1 MFSSSLVFQQHFRF
15 PLEFLPVVLFGVRID
30 FFIVSLSM
38 TFCSIFCLA
47 FVQDLFGCIATFF
60 FFFDFFIK
68 LLTTSCCWSI
78 HNSINYFYIYSFF
91 LWIFTLQEFFWF
103 LGRDE
108 CFIWFIPL
116 LILNVHFGFYGF
128 MFTFKDFF
136 RKDGWQVSIFF
147 VCRDIFCKGR
157 VYFGFYFPLLSSS
170 FRPCSVN
177 CIVDFFSTWAKS
189 VCIYTIFLV
198 RLKLI
203 QQLILNG
210 FFM

>member
-38 TFCSIFCLA
+38 TFCSIFLLGFCSGFIWLY
-47 FVQDLFGCIATFF
+47 CKNFF
-60 FFFDFFIK
+60 
-68 LLTTSCCWSI
+68 LTTSCCWSI
-78 HNSINYFYIYSFF
+78 RNSINYFYIYSFF
-91 LWIFTLQEFFWF
+91 CEFLLCKSFFDF

-136 RKDGWQVSIFF
+136 PKGWLASI
-147 VCRDIFCKGR
+147 
-157 VYFGFYFPLLSSS
+157 Y
-170 FRPCSVN
+170 
-177 CIVDFFSTWAKS
+177 
-189 VCIYTIFLV
+189 IFLFV
-198 RLKLI
+198 EIYFARGEF
-203 QQLILNG
+203 ILVFISL
-210 FFM
+210 FFLLVFVLVLWIVL

>member
-1 MFSSSLVFQQHFRF
+1 MVVLQHF
-15 PLEFLPVVLFGVRID
+15 FLLFHKAAD
-30 FFIVSLSM
+30 NLLLLKHPQFNK
-38 TFCSIFCLA
+38 
-47 FVQDLFGCIATFF
+47 LFLHLFF
-60 FFFDFFIK
+60 FFEF
-68 LLTTSCCWSI
+68 LLCK
-78 HNSINYFYIYSFF
+78 SFF
-91 LWIFTLQEFFWF
+91 DF

-136 RKDGWQVSIFF
+136 PKGWLASFYFF
-147 VCRDIFCKGR
+147 CRDIFCKGR